1 MERIPTQ
8 KINVD
13 MKNEPQHIIMGIEWR
28 IELLAKQLTYLR
40 IERIIC
46 MVL

>member
-1 MERIPTQ
+1 MDRIPTQ
-8 KINVD
+8 KINVE

-28 IELLAKQLTYLR
+28 IEYLAKQLTYLR

>member
-1 MERIPTQ
+1 
-8 KINVD
+8 

-28 IELLAKQLTYLR
+28 IELLANKLTYLR